1 MQISNQRVALE
12 SDEFNSIIGLNHL
25 IYKMRM
31 SSHVGPLLQEAFRKG
46 RRSLQW
52 RLGDKLVKHH
62 ISYFFLCARQVP
74 MHIVLIESNL
84 SLALY
89 YLCMCYLCTTY
100 RVLYDDVI
108 CCMIVNFH
116 IYLLL

>member
-46 RRSLQW
+46 RKSLQW

-62 ISYFFLCARQVP
+62 ISYFFPLCKTSPDAYSTYRIQ
-74 MHIVLIESNL
+74 LESCFIL
-84 SLALY
+84 SLYALFVHY
-89 YLCMCYLCTTY
+89 VYGL
-100 RVLYDDVI
+100 V
-108 CCMIVNFH
+108 
-116 IYLLL
+116 

>member
-1 MQISNQRVALE
+1 VHVIACRLVIAGGFLQGNELVAVE
-12 SDEFNSIIGLNHL
+12 IGGQPHEA
-25 IYKMRM
+25 
-31 SSHVGPLLQEAFRKG
+31 SHILTFFPLSKT
-46 RRSLQW
+46 S
-52 RLGDKLVKHH
+52 
-62 ISYFFLCARQVP
+62 P